1 MPRIEVKAKCFNPYD
16 NSNTPTLDL
25 LLNGIHYVSSFL
37 SHEEPALFSETAR
50 DCDLVKSNLYWWPPI
65 SASKINFLIF
75 RVRSARINSTI
86 RCAQCFTCLFDIV
99 QLNFLPRVFCLGDLP
114 WTPQRWLRIWIEQQ
128 WDWGCNQHAPHSE
141 KYQQR
146 NRLHNRLFL

>member
-16 NSNTPTLDL
+16 NTNTPTLDL
-25 LLNGIHYVSSFL
+25 LLHGIHYVSSFL
-37 SHEEPALFSETAR
+37 SHEEPVWFSDTAR
-50 DCDLVKSNLYWWPPI
+50 DFNLVKLNYIGGFLFQHLKFI
-65 SASKINFLIF
+65 FLIF

-114 WTPQRWLRIWIEQQ
+114 
-128 WDWGCNQHAPHSE
+128 
-141 KYQQR
+141 
-146 NRLHNRLFL
+146 

>member
-65 SASKINFLIF
+65 SESKINFF
-75 RVRSARINSTI
+75 
-86 RCAQCFTCLFDIV
+86 
-99 QLNFLPRVFCLGDLP
+99 NF
-114 WTPQRWLRIWIEQQ
+114 
-128 WDWGCNQHAPHSE
+128 
-141 KYQQR
+141 
-146 NRLHNRLFL
+146 